1 MKKTV
6 SIVLLLTLLLPLIV
20 SCGEGTAQTNAP
32 DNPAS
37 PAVVSDAA
45 DPGEENPAE
54 PETEAAAENPILE
67 DGLGDLD
74 LGGYDFRILSCFYND
89 LDTWRYLLC
98 DELTG
103 IPLNDQLYETKLYLE
118 DRFNIHF
125 SMIEP
130 GNDEVA
136 MNAFMASVTSGD
148 DAFDMH
154 VGKNWR
160 TCQLGTKGY
169 CYNMYDIDE
178 FDFEKPWWPK
188 ETVNQLTIGKKM
200 FAASNYASYC
210 GIHWTRVMVANKDL
224 LAARQM
230 EVPYE
235 TVREGKWT
243 LDELYTMTNGMS
255 EDTNGD

>member
-1 MKKTV
+1 MKNKLV
-6 SIVLLLTLLLPLIV
+6 CTLLMLCMLLPSCRETLQTDDQSSV
-20 SCGEGTAQTNAP
+20 SSDLADAVSQEETQA
-32 DNPAS
+32 AS
-37 PAVVSDAA
+37 A
-45 DPGEENPAE
+45 
-54 PETEAAAENPILE
+54 ETEKAILE
-67 DGLGDLD
+67 DGLGSPDLQ
-74 LGGYDFRILSCFYND
+74 GYDFRILSCFYND

-103 IPLNDQLYETKLYLE
+103 IPLNDAQYETKLYLE
-118 DRFNIHF
+118 DRFNIQF

-136 MNAFMASVTSGD
+136 MNAFISSVSSGD

-160 TCQLGTKGY
+160 TCQLGTQGY

-200 FAASNYASYC
+200 FAASNYASASY
-210 GIHWTRVMVANKDL
+210 
-224 LAARQM
+224 
-230 EVPYE
+230 
-235 TVREGKWT
+235 TVRPYFVITG
-243 LDELYTMTNGMS
+243 N
-255 EDTNGD
+255 